1 MLEYDRKKNLMDGV
15 NMDDLCDRKIEED
28 KTNSMLRL
36 DLNKILKLFI
46 GDENMLTFMN
56 ALSKVR
62 IFL

>member
-28 KTNSMLRL
+28 KTNSMLQL

-46 GDENMLTFMN
+46 GDENM
-56 ALSKVR
+56 
-62 IFL
+62 

>member
-1 MLEYDRKKNLMDGV
+1 MLHHQNASRGHVRVRRKKNLMDGL

-46 GDENMLTFMN
+46 GDENM
-56 ALSKVR
+56 
-62 IFL
+62 